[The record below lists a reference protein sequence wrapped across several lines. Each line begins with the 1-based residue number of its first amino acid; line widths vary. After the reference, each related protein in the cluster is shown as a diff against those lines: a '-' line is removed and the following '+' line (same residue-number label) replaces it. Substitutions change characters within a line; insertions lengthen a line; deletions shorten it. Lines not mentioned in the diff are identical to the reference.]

1 MLYFACVG
9 VSDTESNLKIM
20 LVDVNLIFSRFLSFQ
35 IRSPYLHISFSHT
48 DNKFDR
54 TKAQCHYN
62 HDDCKD
68 AANGSSQFSG
78 AFDIVVGEVAG

>member
-20 LVDVNLIFSRFLSFQ
+20 HVHVNLIFSRFLSLQ
-35 IRSPYLHISFSHT
+35 VRSPNLYIGLSDT
-48 DNKFDR
+48 DNEFDR

-68 AANGSSQFSG
+68 AANGSSQFSS
-78 AFDIVVGEVAG
+78 ALDIVVGEVAG

>member
-20 LVDVNLIFSRFLSFQ
+20 HVHVNLIFSRFFSFQ
-35 IRSPYLHISFSHT
+35 VRSPNLNISFSDT

-62 HDDCKD
+62 HDNCKD

-78 AFDIVVGEVAG
+78 AFDIVVGELAG